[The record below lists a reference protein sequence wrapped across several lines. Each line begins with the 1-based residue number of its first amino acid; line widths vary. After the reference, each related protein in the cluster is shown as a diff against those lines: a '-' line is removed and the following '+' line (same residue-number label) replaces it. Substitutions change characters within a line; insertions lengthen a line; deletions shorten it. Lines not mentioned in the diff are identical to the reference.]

1 MARHLLRIPFVLR
14 RTLSLTAVALAIALA
29 PIGPTAGEALAGRA
43 RARSARVPKKPGE
56 GRQRQRQTQV
66 RGQEQ
71 GRGGQGR
78 GAGNHFM
85 RRATGEATGAAARA
99 RTEQGATAPR
109 ATAPRQNAQRQNAQR
124 SRQTAPRQRAQR
136 TRAGQRQAAL
146 AQAQAAQRQQL
157 VREVSAFQRMR
168 ARTTQIRSFAIAA
181 VTGIGGAI
189 MSKFVAFFGG
199 ASGGPGPSGG
209 FREFGSLMSDPSFG
223 SPIADFMG
231 PEVAV
236 GFVVGAAVSVAVG
249 AYQASRLRREARAIE
264 RGEMA
269 PESANLGRLGQAG
282 QQLNPYQPP
291 ESLPDWVGGVHS
303 LGN

>member
-1 MARHLLRIPFVLR
+1 MLR

-109 ATAPRQNAQRQNAQR
+109 ATAPRQNAQRQNAQRQNAQR